1 MSASDVADDSRETKK
16 EQAFSEE
23 KRILRAIAKVLIPDK
38 KLNITM
44 LYGSILQIKY
54 FIINIF
60 HTKY

>member
-1 MSASDVADDSRETKK
+1 LLTTIQRLKK

-23 KRILRAIAKVLIPDK
+23 KRILRAIAKVLNHDK

-44 LYGSILQIKY
+44 VYGAILQIKY

>member
-1 MSASDVADDSRETKK
+1 MLTTIQRLKK

-44 LYGSILQIKY
+44 IYGVILQIKY

>member
-1 MSASDVADDSRETKK
+1 VF
-16 EQAFSEE
+16 QEE

-44 LYGSILQIKY
+44 IYGVILQIKY

>member
-1 MSASDVADDSRETKK
+1 MLTTIQRLKK

-23 KRILRAIAKVLIPDK
+23 KRILRAIAKVLNHDK

-44 LYGSILQIKY
+44 VYGAILQIKY

>member
-23 KRILRAIAKVLIPDK
+23 KRILRAIAKVLNHDK

-44 LYGSILQIKY
+44 VYGAILQIKY

>member
-1 MSASDVADDSRETKK
+1 LLTTIQRLKK

-44 LYGSILQIKY
+44 IYGVILQIKY